1 MGLNREE
8 RRKLKRRLRNRGI
21 SPELAT
27 ELLARR
33 IQEMNSLPLQEGD
46 VVRLNYDAIVNAPA
60 YAQRSEAYRT
70 FVEENRDRDFTVMY
84 DEKHTSG
91 RVVLLA
97 EDPTEPKWLWWSGDL
112 IRSAETSVLDS
123 SQETDGGEQN
133 GSDG

>member
-8 RRKLKRRLRNRGI
+8 RRKLKRRLRNKGI

-27 ELLARR
+27 ELLMRR
-33 IQEMNSLPLQEGD
+33 IQEINSPPLTEGER
-46 VVRLNYDAIVNAPA
+46 VTLNYDAIVKSPT
-60 YAQRSEAYRT
+60 YAQRPEAYRA
-70 FVEENRDRDFTVMY
+70 FVEENRDREFTVAY

-91 RVVLLA
+91 RMVVLA

-112 IRSAETSVLDS
+112 TKTAKESVSDSSAEN
-123 SQETDGGEQN
+123 DGGDQN